1 MKILDTTAS
10 NSLFTWDKTINNTYN
25 LYSSIKNDTILV
37 NFGDSSQASYKLNSG
52 LYFYNKNFNLIRLLI
67 LLLSVVIPNY
77 VIPRFIA
84 TPSINVN
91 SSFLLLNNEI
101 HNQTNLF
108 GFTLYAAV
116 NGSINI
122 MVLF

>member
-25 LYSSIKNDTILV
+25 LYSAIKNDTILV
-37 NFGDSSQASYKLNSG
+37 NFGDSSQASYQLNSG

-84 TPSINVN
+84 TPSINMN
-91 SSFLLLNNEI
+91 SSFLILNNEI